1 MQLPGQRQDQRHGVL
16 RHRLRIHALRAR
28 QTDAGGL
35 ERVARVL
42 VGAGADRLNE
52 SEPWRLLNELVAP
65 QHGRRSRADVLEKNF
80 WPPGEK
86 HRPRVLWLVAWRR
99 P

>member
-52 SEPWRLLNELVAP
+52 SEPWRPLNELVAP
-65 QHGRRSRADVLEKNF
+65 QHGHAQEIELAQSRRELVERADLEI
-80 WPPGEK
+80 PDPG
-86 HRPRVLWLVAWRR
+86 VA
-99 P
+99 